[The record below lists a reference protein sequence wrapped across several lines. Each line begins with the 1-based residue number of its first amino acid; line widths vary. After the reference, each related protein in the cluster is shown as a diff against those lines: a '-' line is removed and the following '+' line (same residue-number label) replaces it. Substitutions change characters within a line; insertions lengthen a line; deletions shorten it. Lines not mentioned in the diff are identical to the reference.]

1 MKHRHDYETVYHP
14 SPAAEVMVLGVKA
27 TEIRR
32 CKTCRKEMPFVLTK
46 DGWFQL
52 FEDKE
57 TDEKDILLA

>member
-1 MKHRHDYETVYHP
+1 MKHKHDYETVYHP
-14 SPAAEVMVLGVKA
+14 SPTAEVKVIGVKA

-32 CKTCRKEMPFVLTK
+32 CKACQKEMPFVLTK

-57 TDEKDILLA
+57 ADEKDILLA